1 MFSLK
6 KDSTRACS
14 PCPRFAM
21 LEEYFSGFFSGGCS
35 SGAAP
40 YGEAPE
46 RLPFDREGVNV
57 VELFDKLEAKLC

>member
-14 PCPRFAM
+14 PWPRFAM
-21 LEEYFSGFFSGGCS
+21 LEEYISGSFSGGCS

-40 YGEAPE
+40 YGELPK
-46 RLPFDREGVNV
+46 RLPFDGEGVNE
-57 VELFDKLEAKLC
+57 VELFDRLEV